1 MHDIAVVIPCY
12 RRQEMLLETLEHL
25 QQVIRDAAL
34 ELAQVEVIV
43 VDDASNP
50 DLFIPLYP
58 YHRLIR
64 QDTNSGPAAA
74 RNAGVAAATA
84 EWVCFLDSDDR
95 LIADKLLA
103 VHTLSN
109 DVDAVIGGQLATQSD
124 GRLFEIRNQPPLAD
138 LSQSLERGWIPNNPS
153 SVLIRRAAYQSVGGM
168 QSNLR
173 SSEDHE
179 FWLRAI
185 LKHGLNVMCVS
196 TPFSVFQDIAPDRLS
211 FNIAARKEGHRQF
224 SKSFHRAFA
233 DRPALWRWMLLK
245 NIEVSLYFPWISPR
259 YARQAGIAAF
269 ASAWGNLLINPHFYR
284 RVAAKLS
291 RVTRR
296 A

>member
-1 MHDIAVVIPCY
+1 MPDIAVVIPCY

-25 QQVIRDAAL
+25 QQVIRETTL
-34 ELAQVEVIV
+34 VIAQVEVIV
-43 VDDASNP
+43 VDDASDP
-50 DLFIPLYP
+50 PLFIPP
-58 YHRLIR
+58 SPHHKLIR

-74 RNAGVAAATA
+74 RNAGVAAAAA

-95 LIADKLLA
+95 LNVNKLLA
-103 VHTLSN
+103 VPTLSD
-109 DVDAVIGGQLATQSD
+109 DVDAVIGGQLATRPD
-124 GRLFEIRNQPPLAD
+124 GSLFEIRNQPPLAD
-138 LSQSLERGWIPNNPS
+138 LRQSLERGWIPNNPS

-185 LKHGLNVMCVS
+185 LKHGLNVMYVS
-196 TPFSVFQDIAPDRLS
+196 TPFSVFRDIAPDRLS
-211 FNIAARKEGHRQF
+211 YNIAARKEGHRQF
-224 SKSFHRAFA
+224 SKSFHSAFA

-245 NIEVSLYFPWISPR
+245 NFEVNLYFPWISPR
-259 YARQAGIAAF
+259 RFRQVGLVAF
-269 ASAWGNLLINPHFYR
+269 ASAWGTLLINPHFYL
-284 RVAAKLS
+284 RVAAKLL